1 MNQTSKMIL
10 KSLLITGII
19 QGFFLILLL
28 KSKRKNA
35 ISDYLLMIW
44 FGIMSCQLSFYYD
57 NLSAVPFAPNFMQ
70 ILGFYLPLLSSP
82 ILYLYVYS
90 FSVGNDFIWKKY
102 WIHLLPFSVFSLLC
116 FYLNFSYLN
125 SITFNN
131 GLPNFDN
138 NIPSWFRNILT
149 IPLALIPAFY
159 TVLSLRMLIR
169 YQKLIPENYSYTE
182 KINLNW
188 LKWIVISLLIV
199 FITLFPLI
207 TYGVNLGLVS
217 PQNLFA
223 VVGSILTFY
232 IFFIGFFGIRQTTVF
247 TNISVETN
255 FEKTIDSK
263 PNYKNS
269 GLNDEMVDDFF
280 QKLVLHTEENKPY
293 LDENLSLA
301 TLAQQL
307 DLTSNQLSQIIN
319 QKTSS
324 NFFNFINSYRV
335 EAVKL
340 RLKDPAF
347 AHYSILAIGY
357 DCGFQSKSSFNKIF
371 KQMVNKTPLEF
382 QKS

>member
-1 MNQTSKMIL
+1 MIF
-10 KSLLITGII
+10 KSLLLTGVI

-28 KSKRKNA
+28 KSKRKNS
-35 ISDYLLMIW
+35 ISDYLLMTW
-44 FGIMSCQLSFYYD
+44 FGIISFQLLFYYD
-57 NLSAVPFAPNFMQ
+57 NLLPTPFAPNFVQ
-70 ILGFYLPLLSSP
+70 IFGFYLPLLSSP

-90 FSVGNDFIWKKY
+90 FSVGNDFLWKKY
-102 WIHLLPFSVFSLLC
+102 WIHLLPYSIFCLICVC
-116 FYLNFSYLN
+116 LNLVHSDN
-125 SITFNN
+125 ITFSN
-131 GLPNFDN
+131 GLPNFGDN
-138 NIPSWFRNILT
+138 FPPHWFKNTLT

-159 TVLSLRMLIR
+159 TILSLRVLLK

-182 KINLNW
+182 RINLNW
-188 LKWIVISLLIV
+188 LKWIVISLLVI

-207 TYGVNLGLVS
+207 TYGVNLGLVTQ
-217 PQNLFA
+217 QNLFA

-232 IFFIGFFGIRQTTVF
+232 LFFIGFFGLQQTTVF
-247 TNISVETN
+247 TNIPVEPN
-255 FEKTIDSK
+255 FEMTTHSK

-269 GLNDEMVDDFF
+269 GLSDEMVDDYF
-280 QKLVLHTEENKPY
+280 QKLVIHTEENKPY
-293 LDENLSLA
+293 LDENLSLT

-324 NFFNFINSYRV
+324 NFFNFINGYRV
-335 EAVKL
+335 EAVKE
-340 RLKDPAF
+340 RLKNPAF

-371 KQMVNKTPLEF
+371 KQMVGKTPLEF

>member
-1 MNQTSKMIL
+1 MIL

-35 ISDYLLMIW
+35 ISDYLLMTW
-44 FGIMSCQLSFYYD
+44 FGIVSFQLMFYYD
-57 NLSAVPFAPNFMQ
+57 NLSPAPFSPNFMQ

-90 FSVGNDFIWKKY
+90 FSLGNDFLWTKF
-102 WIHLLPFSVFSLLC
+102 WIHLLPYSIFCLIC
-116 FYLNFSYLN
+116 FYLNFIDSSN
-125 SITFNN
+125 ITFNN
-131 GLPNFDN
+131 GLPNFGVN
-138 NIPSWFRNILT
+138 FPYWLKNILT
-149 IPLALIPAFY
+149 IPLAIIPAFY
-159 TVLSLRMLIR
+159 TILSLLALIK
-169 YQKLIPENYSYTE
+169 YQKMIPENYSYTE

-188 LKWIVISLLIV
+188 LKWIVISLLLV
-199 FITLFPLI
+199 FVTLFPLI

-217 PQNLFA
+217 QKNLFA

-232 IFFIGFFGIRQTTVF
+232 LFFIGFFGLQQTTVF
-247 TNISVETN
+247 MNIVDETIS
-255 FEKTIDSK
+255 KSTTDSK

-269 GLNDEMVDDFF
+269 GLKDEIIDNLF
-280 QKLVLHTEENKPY
+280 QKLSLHMAENKPY

-335 EAVKL
+335 EAVKV

-371 KQMVNKTPLEF
+371 KQMVGKTPLEF

>member
-1 MNQTSKMIL
+1 
-10 KSLLITGII
+10 LL
-19 QGFFLILLL
+19 
-28 KSKRKNA
+28 
-35 ISDYLLMIW
+35 
-44 FGIMSCQLSFYYD
+44 FYYD
-57 NLSAVPFAPNFMQ
+57 NLSPAPFAPNFMQ
-70 ILGFYLPLLSSP
+70 ILGFYLPLISSP

-90 FSVGNDFIWKKY
+90 FSLGNDFLWTKY
-102 WIHLLPFSVFSLLC
+102 WIHLLPYSIFCLIC
-116 FYLNFSYLN
+116 FYLNFIDSSN
-125 SITFNN
+125 ITFNN
-131 GLPNFDN
+131 GLPNFGVN
-138 NIPSWFRNILT
+138 FPYWLKNILT
-149 IPLALIPAFY
+149 IPLAIIPAFY
-159 TVLSLRMLIR
+159 TILSLLALIK

-188 LKWIVISLLIV
+188 LKWIVISLLLV
-199 FITLFPLI
+199 FVTLFPLI

-217 PQNLFA
+217 QKNLFA

-232 IFFIGFFGIRQTTVF
+232 LFFIGFFGLQQTTVF
-247 TNISVETN
+247 MNIAVETIS
-255 FEKTIDSK
+255 KSTTDSK

-269 GLNDEMVDDFF
+269 GLNDEMVDDLF
-280 QKLVLHTEENKPY
+280 QKLVLHMEQNKPY

-335 EAVKL
+335 EAVKV

-371 KQMVNKTPLEF
+371 KQMVGKTPLEF

>member
-1 MNQTSKMIL
+1 MIL

-35 ISDYLLMIW
+35 ISDYLLMTW
-44 FGIMSCQLSFYYD
+44 FGVVSFQLMFYYD
-57 NLSAVPFAPNFMQ
+57 NLSPDPFAPNFLQ
-70 ILGFYLPLLSSP
+70 IMGFYLPLISSP

-90 FSVGNDFIWKKY
+90 FSVGNEFLWKKY
-102 WIHLLPFSVFSLLC
+102 WIHLLSFTIFSLICL
-116 FYLNFSYLN
+116 YLNIIHSEI
-125 SITFNN
+125 ITFSN
-131 GLPNFDN
+131 GLPIFRHNFPN
-138 NIPSWFRNILT
+138 WLKNTLT
-149 IPLALIPAFY
+149 IPLALIPALY
-159 TVLSLRMLIR
+159 TILSLRILIK
-169 YQKLIPENYSYTE
+169 YQRLIPENYSYTE
-182 KINLNW
+182 RINLNW
-188 LKWIVISLLIV
+188 LKWIVISLLILFV
-199 FITLFPLI
+199 TLFPLI
-207 TYGVNLGLVS
+207 TYGVNLGLVTNR
-217 PQNLFA
+217 NLFA

-232 IFFIGFFGIRQTTVF
+232 LFFIGFFGLRQTTVF
-247 TNISVETN
+247 TNIPIETIY
-255 FEKTIDSK
+255 KSTIDTK

-269 GLNDEMVDDFF
+269 GLKDEMVEDLF
-280 QKLVLHTEENKPY
+280 QKLTSYMAEKKPY

-335 EAVKL
+335 EAVKE

-347 AHYSILAIGY
+347 AHYSILAIGF

-371 KQMVNKTPLEF
+371 KQMVGKTPLEF

>member
-1 MNQTSKMIL
+1 MNFKF
-10 KSLLITGII
+10 LLLTGAI

-28 KSKRKNA
+28 KSKRKNS

-44 FGIMSCQLSFYYD
+44 FGIVSLQLIFYYD
-57 NLSAVPFAPNFMQ
+57 NLSPDPFAPNFMQ
-70 ILGFYLPLLSSP
+70 ILGFYLPLISSP

-90 FSVGNDFIWKKY
+90 FSVGNDFLWTKY
-102 WIHLLPFSVFSLLC
+102 WIHLLPYFIFCGICVC
-116 FYLNFSYLN
+116 LNLVHSHT
-125 SITFNN
+125 ITFSN
-131 GLPNFDN
+131 GLPIFRDTF
-138 NIPSWFRNILT
+138 PSRFHNMLT
-149 IPLALIPAFY
+149 FPLALIPAFY
-159 TVLSLRMLIR
+159 TILSLRVLLK

-182 KINLNW
+182 RINLNW
-188 LKWIVISLLIV
+188 LKWIVISFLVIFV
-199 FITLFPLI
+199 TLFPLI
-207 TYGVNLGLVS
+207 TYGVNLGLVTQ
-217 PQNLFA
+217 QNLFA

-232 IFFIGFFGIRQTTVF
+232 IFFIGFFGLQQTTVF
-247 TNISVETN
+247 TNIPIETN
-255 FEKTIDSK
+255 FERTIDSK

-269 GLNDEMVDDFF
+269 GLSNEMVNDYF
-280 QKLVLHTEENKPY
+280 QKLISHIEENKPY

-335 EAVKL
+335 KAVKEM
-340 RLKDPAF
+340 LKNPAF
-347 AHYSILAIGY
+347 AHYSILAIGF

-371 KQMVNKTPLEF
+371 KQMVGKTPLEF

>member
-1 MNQTSKMIL
+1 L
-10 KSLLITGII
+10 VTGII

-28 KSKRKNA
+28 KSKRENS

-44 FGIMSCQLSFYYD
+44 FGIVSCQLLFYYD
-57 NLSAVPFAPNFMQ
+57 NLAAAPFAPNFMQ
-70 ILGFYLPLLSSP
+70 VLGFYLPLISSP

-90 FSVGNDFIWKKY
+90 FSVGNKFLWTKH
-102 WIHLLPFSVFSLLC
+102 WIHLLPFTIFSLLC
-116 FYLNFSYLN
+116 FYLNFIN
-125 SITFNN
+125 SANITFSN
-131 GLPNFDN
+131 GLPNFDDN
-138 NIPSWFRNILT
+138 VPYWFQHTLT
-149 IPLALIPAFY
+149 IPLAVIPAFY
-159 TVLSLRMLIR
+159 TILSLRMLIK

-188 LKWIVISLLIV
+188 LKWIVISLLIM

-217 PQNLFA
+217 HQNLFA

-247 TNISVETN
+247 ANIPVETN
-255 FEKTIDSK
+255 SEKTNDSK

-280 QKLVLHTEENKPY
+280 QKLVLYMEENKPY

-307 DLTSNQLSQIIN
+307 DLTSNQLSQIVN

-335 EAVKL
+335 EAVKG
-340 RLKDPAF
+340 RLKNPAF
-347 AHYSILAIGY
+347 AHYSILAIGF

-371 KQMVNKTPLEF
+371 KQMVGKTPLEF

>member
-1 MNQTSKMIL
+1 MIL

-35 ISDYLLMIW
+35 VSDYLLMIW
-44 FGIMSCQLSFYYD
+44 FGIVSCQLMFYYD
-57 NLSAVPFAPNFMQ
+57 NLLPTPFAPNFMQ
-70 ILGFYLPLLSSP
+70 ILGFYLPLISSP

-90 FSVGNDFIWKKY
+90 FSIGNDFVWKKH
-102 WIHLLPFSVFSLLC
+102 WIHLLPFTIFSLIC
-116 FYLNFSYLN
+116 FYLNFANLAN
-125 SITFNN
+125 ITFKD
-131 GLPNFDN
+131 GLPNFDDN
-138 NIPSWFRNILT
+138 LSSWLKNILT
-149 IPLALIPAFY
+149 IPLAIIPAFY
-159 TVLSLRMLIR
+159 TVLSLRVLFK

-188 LKWIVISLLIV
+188 LKWIVISLLVI
-199 FITLFPLI
+199 FITLFTLI
-207 TYGVNLGLVS
+207 TSGINLGLIS

-232 IFFIGFFGIRQTTVF
+232 LFFIGFFGLQQTTVF
-247 TNISVETN
+247 TNILVETN
-255 FEKTIDSK
+255 SEKAPDSK
-263 PNYKNS
+263 PTYKNS
-269 GLNDEMVDDFF
+269 GLTDEIIDDLF
-280 QKLVLHTEENKPY
+280 QKLIFYMEENKPY

-301 TLAQQL
+301 NLAQQL

-319 QKTSS
+319 QKTST
-324 NFFNFINSYRV
+324 NFFNFINAYRV
-335 EAVKL
+335 EAVKE
-340 RLKDPAF
+340 RLKNPAF

-371 KQMVNKTPLEF
+371 KQMVGKTPLEF